1 MTDNAAAVWRAA
13 PFRKSSFSGSTGG
26 NCVEVAHAGDTFG
39 VRDSKNPLG
48 PILAVVGERG
58 QAFLTAVKRDTFSTP

>member
-26 NCVEVAHAGDTFG
+26 NCVEVAHAGDMFG

-48 PILAVVGERG
+48 PVLAVAGERR
-58 QAFLTAVKRDTFSTP
+58 QAFLTAVKRDKFSTP